1 MSVSQHPI
9 ALRLEGYVGGATKL
23 LATVMALPLI
33 DGIFAALVLAGALST
48 PVGILETGLLIFGGS
63 ATMAV
68 ILAEMEGTRRQQMA
82 SVLLIGALIIPV
94 AAIQAAIAPT
104 LASLLNL
111 DIFQRFAG
119 LVILAIA
126 AKTASSKVGEIL
138 PAPGVIIVLGLVA
151 SFEPSGA
158 TVKFTSDPMVVARGA
173 AAAAVGVSFALGVA
187 IASPQLRG
195 RVNIDR
201 FRFGSAVALGVLA
214 LPILG
219 LLQTDAPI
227 ALAVLAV
234 TGLFAYDPEADPEA
248 VAAYASGDSDDD
260 SPEDRL
266 DVDAVDDEDAG
277 DEDASDDHSVVD
289 RVTDVATGESGN
301 TDGYPAAEGGA
312 GPLAPDAV
320 PATVGVADGSGAR
333 ASQLDG
339 VPAAEVGDRTA
350 ADSDDVDDTG
360 PAASGDVASDTDA
373 DVDVDVDNGADL
385 VDSAGEDA
393 DDEDER
399 APWL

>member
-9 ALRLEGYVGGATKL
+9 ALRLEETVGGATRL

-94 AAIQAAIAPT
+94 AAVQAAIAPT

-138 PAPGVIIVLGLVA
+138 PSPGVIIAFGLVA

-158 TVKFTSDPMVVARGA
+158 ALEFTSDPMVVARGA
-173 AAAAVGVSFALGVA
+173 AAAAVGVAFALGVA

-227 ALAVLAV
+227 ALAVLTV
-234 TGLFAYDPEADPEA
+234 TALFAYDPDADPEA
-248 VAAYASGDSDDD
+248 VAAYARGDSDDD
-260 SPEDRL
+260 SPDTQL
-266 DVDAVDDEDAG
+266 DVDAVDDEGPD
-277 DEDASDDHSVVD
+277 DEDSVVD
-289 RVTDVATGESGN
+289 RVTDVATGAASN
-301 TDGYPAAEGGA
+301 TDGYPAAEDRA

-320 PATVGVADGSGAR
+320 PASVGVADGSGAR
-333 ASQLDG
+333 TSQLDG
-339 VPAAEVGDRTA
+339 VPAAELGDRSAT
-350 ADSDDVDDTG
+350 S
-360 PAASGDVASDTDA
+360 SDVASDTVVDVET
-373 DVDVDVDNGADL
+373 DVDEAGGVVDG
-385 VDSAGEDA
+385 AGEDA

>member
-151 SFEPSGA
+151 SFQPSGA
-158 TVKFTSDPMVVARGA
+158 TIQFTSDPMVVARGA
-173 AAAAVGVSFALGVA
+173 AAAAVGVAFALGVA

-260 SPEDRL
+260 SPDNRI
-266 DVDAVDDEDAG
+266 DVDAVDDEDAAG
-277 DEDASDDHSVVD
+277 DENSVVD
-289 RVTDVATGESGN
+289 RVTDVATGEPGN

-320 PATVGVADGSGAR
+320 PATVGVADGSGVGV
-333 ASQLDG
+333 SQLDG
-339 VPAAEVGDRTA
+339 VPAAEVGDRGA
-350 ADSDDVDDTG
+350 ADSDDVDGAG
-360 PAASGDVASDTDA
+360 PAPSDDVASDADA
-373 DVDVDVDNGADL
+373 AADTNVDNGADH

>member
-94 AAIQAAIAPT
+94 AAIQAAVAPT
-104 LASLLNL
+104 LASLLDL

-158 TVKFTSDPMVVARGA
+158 TVEFTSDPMVVARGA
-173 AAAAVGVSFALGVA
+173 AAAAVGISFALGVA

-227 ALAVLAV
+227 ALAVLTV
-234 TGLFAYDPEADPEA
+234 TGLFAYDPDADPEA
-248 VAAYASGDSDDD
+248 VAAYANRDSNDD

-266 DVDAVDDEDAG
+266 DVDAVDDEDSAG
-277 DEDASDDHSVVD
+277 REDSVVD
-289 RVTDVATGESGN
+289 RVTDVATGAPGN
-301 TDGYPAAEGGA
+301 TDGYPAAEDGA

-320 PATVGVADGSGAR
+320 PSTVGVADGSGANV
-333 ASQLDG
+333 SQLDG
-339 VPAAEVGDRTA
+339 VPAAEVDDRTA
-350 ADSDDVDDTG
+350 GGSNA
-360 PAASGDVASDTDA
+360 VASDTDA
-373 DVDVDVDNGADL
+373 DVDTDAGLADGA
-385 VDSAGEDA
+385 SEDA

>member
-9 ALRLEGYVGGATKL
+9 ALRLEEYVGGATKL

-151 SFEPSGA
+151 SFDPAGA
-158 TVKFTSDPMVVARGA
+158 TVKFTGDPMVVARGA
-173 AAAAVGVSFALGVA
+173 AAAAVGIGFALGVA

-219 LLQTDAPI
+219 LLETDAPI
-227 ALAVLAV
+227 ALAVLTV
-234 TGLFAYDPEADPEA
+234 TALFAYDPDADPEA
-248 VAAYASGDSDDD
+248 VAAYAGGDSDDD
-260 SPEDRL
+260 SPDNRL
-266 DVDAVDDEDAG
+266 DVDAVDDGDSANED
-277 DEDASDDHSVVD
+277 SVVD
-289 RVTDVATGESGN
+289 RVTDVATGAPGN
-301 TDGYPAAEGGA
+301 TDGYPAAEDRA

-339 VPAAEVGDRTA
+339 VPAAELGDRA
-350 ADSDDVDDTG
+350 GGDPDDI
-360 PAASGDVASDTDA
+360 PSNADA
-373 DVDVDVDNGADL
+373 DVEADVDEAGGVVDG
-385 VDSAGEDA
+385 AGEDA

>member
-9 ALRLEGYVGGATKL
+9 AVRLEGHVGGATKL

-48 PVGILETGLLIFGGS
+48 TVGILETGLLIFGGS

-68 ILAEMEGTRRQQMA
+68 ILAEMEGTRRQQIA
-82 SVLLIGALIIPV
+82 SILLIGGLIVPV

-126 AKTASSKVGEIL
+126 AKTASSEIGEIL
-138 PAPGVIIVLGLVA
+138 PSPGVIIVLGLVA

-158 TVKFTSDPMVVARGA
+158 TLQFSSDPMVVARGA
-173 AAAAVGVSFALGVA
+173 AAATVGVSFALGVA
-187 IASPQLRG
+187 LAAPQLRG

-219 LLQTDAPI
+219 VLETDAPI
-227 ALAVLAV
+227 ALAVLTV

-248 VAAYASGDSDDD
+248 VVAYANRGSNVD
-260 SPEDRL
+260 SPDSGL
-266 DVDAVDDEDAG
+266 TDDT
-277 DEDASDDHSVVD
+277 ASDSPLGSEKPAPDSVTAVPNGGID
-289 RVTDVATGESGN
+289 TN
-301 TDGYPAAEGGA
+301 TDGYPIAEDSA

-320 PATVGVADGSGAR
+320 PSTIG
-333 ASQLDG
+333 
-339 VPAAEVGDRTA
+339 
-350 ADSDDVDDTG
+350 
-360 PAASGDVASDTDA
+360 VASDVESTTSLGVGSGSSVSGMDGA
-373 DVDVDVDNGADL
+373 PTAEIEESVEETGEAPSSGDDGVAVDTEDGV
-385 VDSAGEDA
+385 AG
-393 DDEDER
+393 DDELDPAEEENER

>member
-82 SVLLIGALIIPV
+82 SVLLIGALIVPV

-104 LASLLNL
+104 LSSLLNL

-138 PAPGVIIVLGLVA
+138 PTPGVIIVLGLVA

-158 TVKFTSDPMVVARGA
+158 TVQFTSDPMVVARGA
-173 AAAAVGVSFALGVA
+173 AAAAVGVAFALGVA

-260 SPEDRL
+260 SPDNRL
-266 DVDAVDDEDAG
+266 DVDALDDGDSAG
-277 DEDASDDHSVVD
+277 DENSVVD
-289 RVTDVATGESGN
+289 RLTDVATGETGN

-312 GPLAPDAV
+312 GPLTPDAV
-320 PATVGVADGSGAR
+320 PSAVGVADGSGAR
-333 ASQLDG
+333 VSQLDG
-339 VPAAEVGDRTA
+339 VPAAEVGDRSA
-350 ADSDDVDDTG
+350 GDSDGVDG
-360 PAASGDVASDTDA
+360 ASPAASGDVASDADA
-373 DVDVDVDNGADL
+373 DVAADVDDAADL
-385 VDSAGEDA
+385 VDSAAENA